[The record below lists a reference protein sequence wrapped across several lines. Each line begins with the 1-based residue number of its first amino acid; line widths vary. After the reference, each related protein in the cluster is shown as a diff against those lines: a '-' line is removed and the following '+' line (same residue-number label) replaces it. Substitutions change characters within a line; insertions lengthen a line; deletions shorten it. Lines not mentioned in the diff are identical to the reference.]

1 MNVTFN
7 LPTEELEA
15 KFINE
20 AKENKLIN
28 LKGHRVLG
36 GIRASICNA
45 MTIDG
50 VKHLA
55 NFMEKFEKENK

>member
-1 MNVTFN
+1 M
-7 LPTEELEA
+7 
-15 KFINE
+15 
-20 AKENKLIN
+20 IN

-36 GIRASICNA
+36 GIRASISNA

-50 VKHLA
+50 VKHLT